1 MAADFEFISDATLK
15 LTSFPTSFIICISI
29 IKKMVDFDFCWEMF
43 EFLRVV
49 ICVFLLN
56 IKDDGVEIECE
67 FEMEF
72 Y

>member
-1 MAADFEFISDATLK
+1 
-15 LTSFPTSFIICISI
+15 
-29 IKKMVDFDFCWEMF
+29 MVDFDFCWEMF